1 MKRLFIL
8 PLVALALAGCDPLA
22 QVPALD
28 TPIPA
33 IPAALRKCIESAAG
47 VNIPRRALTV
57 GEIERL
63 WKSDRVTIVVLRK
76 CGRQLIAFHDTLR
89 KGWR

>member
-1 MKRLFIL
+1 MKRLLIL
-8 PLVALALAGCDPLA
+8 PLVGLTLAGCDPFA
-22 QVPALD
+22 QIPAPD

-33 IPAALRKCIESAAG
+33 VPAALRKCIEDASG
-47 VNIPRRALTV
+47 VTIPRRTLTV
-57 GEIERL
+57 AEIERL

-76 CGRQLIAFHDTLR
+76 CGKQILAFHDALR